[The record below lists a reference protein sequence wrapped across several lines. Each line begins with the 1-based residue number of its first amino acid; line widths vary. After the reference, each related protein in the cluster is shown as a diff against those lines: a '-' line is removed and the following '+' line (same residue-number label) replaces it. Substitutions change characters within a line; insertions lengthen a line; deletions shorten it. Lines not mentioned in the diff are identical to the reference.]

1 MENFFILFE
10 ELITYWQDREVIIL
24 KYRRRWSNTR
34 SKWITG
40 NEKFE
45 NSLSLLSKFRD
56 DPRFANLLGYCN
68 DIDGSHYLMEEFLP
82 YSVRDLEPQGKRNCL
97 KRIDEI
103 LGSLHEVEN
112 NGLVMVD
119 FKHSQWMVR
128 EDGRVAL
135 VDVDDIVKAP
145 ATYEF
150 SQQVKWTQQWLARK
164 HSMPVDD
171 LKVIFFE
178 IYREVFCMRLF
189 GIMIYFLM
197 DLISVI
203 I

>member
-1 MENFFILFE
+1 MFYFFFKGAAVQFICSE
-10 ELITYWQDREVIIL
+10 ELITYWQDQEVIIL

-45 NSLSLLSKFRD
+45 NSLALLSKFRD
-56 DPRFANLLGYCN
+56 DPRFANLLGYCH
-68 DIDGSHYLMEEFLP
+68 DMDGSHYLMEEFLP
-82 YSVRDLEPQGKRNCL
+82 YSLRDLEPQGKRNCL
-97 KRIDEI
+97 KRVDEI
-103 LGSLHEVEN
+103 LGSLREVED

-135 VDVDDIVKAP
+135 VDVDDIVNAP
-145 ATYEF
+145 ATYQF
-150 SQQVKWTQQWLARK
+150 NQQVKWTQKWLARK

-171 LKVIFFE
+171 LKVISSNE
-178 IYREVFCMRLF
+178 TRKI
-189 GIMIYFLM
+189 
-197 DLISVI
+197 DLHRM
-203 I
+203 